1 MQELRSQNAAS
12 ALESQG
18 NQLELAR
25 SAQLAGIT
33 SKDGLTRAEIEK
45 KIKDAKK
52 EIAIIEGGSLKTA
65 QDAIKAAEEKLQ
77 KDILGL
83 SYAGQT
89 KAQWDLQSAAIGA
102 AETKAIAFNSKAKDV
117 LKTVTDIVA
126 QWNALGTAPT
136 PPAPKLPVVPPK
148 PAPGKN
154 AVPKAGGGSIPLF
167 ASGGKVG
174 YYPMGGLIPY
184 MADGGM
190 FQSVN
195 TDTVPAMLTP
205 GEFVVRRSAVDKFGL
220 QNLKNINNGTYGNT
234 LSRGF
239 NQPVYPE
246 ISRDYASAN
255 IGGGIYPSSDVPQ
268 SNTQVDNS
276 VYNYSLSVNV
286 EGTDASPDQIANVVM
301 RKLQDFG
308 SQRVRGQVVR

>member
-1 MQELRSQNAAS
+1 MGGSGGGGAS
-12 ALESQG
+12 DPGKGKDPAIQ
-18 NQLELAR
+18 
-25 SAQLAGIT
+25 SAQF
-33 SKDGLTRAEIEK
+33 
-45 KIKDAKK
+45 
-52 EIAIIEGGSLKTA
+52 
-65 QDAIKAAEEKLQ
+65 
-77 KDILGL
+77 
-83 SYAGQT
+83 T
-89 KAQWDLQSAAIGA
+89 KAQIEKQERDALAA
-102 AETKAIAFNSKAKDV
+102 KAK
-117 LKTVTDIVA
+117 LAAAKVA
-126 QWNALGTAPT
+126 
-136 PPAPKLPVVPPK
+136 K
-148 PAPGKN
+148 
-154 AVPKAGGGSIPLF
+154 IPSRF
-167 ASGGKVG
+167 ANGGKVG

-239 NQPVYPE
+239 NQPIYPE